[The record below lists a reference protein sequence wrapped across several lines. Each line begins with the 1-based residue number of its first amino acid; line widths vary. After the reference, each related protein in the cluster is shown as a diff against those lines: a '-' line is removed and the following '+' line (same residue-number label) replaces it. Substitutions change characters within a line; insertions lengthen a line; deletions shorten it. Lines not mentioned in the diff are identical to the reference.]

1 MVLQNTYLKDVEDY
15 FLSHAGKGI
24 MLSPKEYELIV
35 KWKGRGIPKEVVFK
49 GISNAIDNYKNKAGR
64 NESPK
69 SLIHCAHF
77 IEEEIKRYSSVNINK
92 SKKLESK
99 PNDFIEKILDRL
111 AKIIRSEERENIR
124 KHYMEARKGI
134 SLMSDLEDEDIFKA
148 LENIEN
154 QFYESIFQNLQQ
166 TEKERINSEAE
177 NMISKRSRS
186 MTEKAHRESVLAFRN
201 EILARDYE
209 LKSII
214 SYN

>member
-1 MVLQNTYLKDVEDY
+1 
-15 FLSHAGKGI
+15 
-24 MLSPKEYELIV
+24 
-35 KWKGRGIPKEVVFK
+35 
-49 GISNAIDNYKNKAGR
+49 
-64 NESPK
+64 
-69 SLIHCAHF
+69 
-77 IEEEIKRYSSVNINK
+77 
-92 SKKLESK
+92 
-99 PNDFIEKILDRL
+99 
-111 AKIIRSEERENIR
+111 
-124 KHYMEARKGI
+124 MEARKGI